1 MPSLQPT
8 STSALSTLS
17 FGASRP
23 HAAARSTWIIAAA
36 GLLFAVAAANLVCL
50 SPRWYSS
57 SFLSLLWQSSKMV
70 VLTAAT
76 GAAAVRILCGL
87 VADKPAAGP
96 TSIALNLSAGWVF
109 LPISVLLYQR
119 NSPWMLCGVALVTL
133 GMALG
138 LRRLLPAAAA
148 PSPGSNPPVDSG
160 TLTST
165 LPSLYGLPPGDSP
178 LLLASSIAILAQ
190 AACIFAANGD
200 LLLATLPL
208 CAGLFLF
215 AWRWSAY
222 DSRAAQWSTGK
233 HPPLRQAVAAILLTA
248 LAIIPFSVG
257 HAHGFSIPKPPPPP
271 EQADASSG
279 YYGVILYPPPK
290 KKEIVAPTP
299 HDDSF
304 HAGVLTKPLNIPFDG
319 PYWYFKAPNRR
330 PGEKAH
336 IAHALPTDVNVRST
350 NYQPLSMEAH
360 QNLGVPISLDSCGE
374 IDVALTN
381 ADTRPGPI
389 ALILLLTD
397 TTAPGKPPQV
407 LSEVPIASSQPDQ
420 IPLDR
425 PPVKETLHFPIPP
438 SRTGGSF
445 NQITIAFMLSPRHA
459 RAGAKVSIDSFTLL
473 PRR

>member
-319 PYWYFKAPNRR
+319 PYWYFKSPAKAP
-330 PGEKAH
+330 GVHAH
-336 IAHALPTDVNVRST
+336 IAHGQPTDSNVRSSDRA
-350 NYQPLSMEAH
+350 PLFMQAH
-360 QNLGVPISLDSCGE
+360 QNLGTPIDLNCCAE
-374 IDVALTN
+374 IDLALTN
-381 ADTRPGPI
+381 ADIRPGAI
-389 ALILLLTD
+389 QLGILLSD
-397 TTAPGKPPQV
+397 STTPGKPTLYLGAKV
-407 LSEVPIASSQPDQ
+407 VPSSTAQT
-420 IPLDR
+420 ISLTR
-425 PPVKETLHFPIPP
+425 SPVKEILHFPITASSKLTRFDEITVVYLP
-438 SRTGGSF
+438 SWERD
-445 NQITIAFMLSPRHA
+445 L
-459 RAGAKVSIDSFTLL
+459 AGAKLSLQSFTLI
-473 PRR
+473 PR